1 MGGSRQNY
9 FYNQD
14 GENKNIGQV
23 IYKSDVPKSS
33 IGWTERSFFRDLGS
47 SRNALDFKPNGKGV
61 AFRSVQLSHVN
72 ENRLSFRQDF
82 LNDKWPIGSYN

>member
-1 MGGSRQNY
+1 MKAGIVRALRAGDSLPQHRLLSHKPLVVIRCYTRRRNSGKEHMGGSRQNY

-33 IGWTERSFFRDLGS
+33 IGWTER
-47 SRNALDFKPNGKGV
+47 
-61 AFRSVQLSHVN
+61 
-72 ENRLSFRQDF
+72 
-82 LNDKWPIGSYN
+82 